1 MYMVMKPTDSEL
13 EILQILWDLKSAT
26 VREVNEE
33 LSKARDKE
41 VGYTT
46 TLKLMQIMHEK
57 GMVERDISS
66 RTHIYRA
73 LANQK
78 DTQVNLVSKIIDTVF
93 NGSPAQLVMQALNSK
108 KSSAKEIELIR
119 KYLDKIQNQ

>member
-1 MYMVMKPTDSEL
+1 MGIKPTDSEL
-13 EILQILWDLKSAT
+13 EILQILWELKSAT
-26 VREVNEE
+26 VREVNEM
-33 LSKARDKE
+33 LSKNRDKE

-57 GMVERDISS
+57 AMVDRDISS

-73 LANQK
+73 LVSQK

-93 NGSPAQLVMQALNSK
+93 NGSPAQLVMQALNNK
-108 KSSAKEIELIR
+108 KSSPKEIELIR

>member
-1 MYMVMKPTDSEL
+1 MNIKPTDSEL
-13 EILQILWDLKSAT
+13 DILQVLWELKSAT
-26 VREVNEE
+26 VREVNDT
-33 LSKARDKE
+33 LSKNKEKE

-73 LANQK
+73 VVSQK

-108 KSSAKEIELIR
+108 KSSPKEIELIR
-119 KYLDKIQNQ
+119 KYLEQMEK